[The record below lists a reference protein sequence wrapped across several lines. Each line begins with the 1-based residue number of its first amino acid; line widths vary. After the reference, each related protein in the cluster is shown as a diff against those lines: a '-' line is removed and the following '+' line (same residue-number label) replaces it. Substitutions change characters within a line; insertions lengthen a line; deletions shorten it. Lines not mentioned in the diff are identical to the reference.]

1 MKRCLACSNVC
12 LPTQAFC
19 SACGASLSEAAQI
32 VGDPYIG
39 TVLGGRYR
47 VVKKLG
53 EGGMGAVY
61 RAEVLEVGHTVAVKL
76 LHERFAGDAT
86 ALKRFEREAQVASR
100 LNHPNSIAILDF
112 GTSAS
117 GASYLV
123 MEYLKGVSLDS
134 VLVSEPL
141 SVGQSIQ
148 IIRQVLAV
156 LEVAHAMSIV
166 HRDLKP
172 ANIFL
177 IDQGHGQNHVKVLD
191 FGIARLRREGGSRV
205 TRTGMVCGTPEY
217 MSPEQARGFELDA
230 RSDLYAAGI
239 VLYELL
245 TGRRPFEG
253 LSPAEVMSAQISDAP
268 VAPSVRAP
276 DRNIP
281 PSLDAIVLWA
291 LSKAPEDRLPSAV
304 EFLKVV
310 DTWAKVTEAD
320 ESTPVL
326 MRCPGCNTGYLPGAE
341 HCPECG
347 AVVRCSEPPTESLEL
362 ISADLLGQADP
373 GQVDPG
379 QVDPA
384 GPPAMGM
391 GADDGDSRDSL
402 QTAHLP
408 HSGPMEQV
416 ESDWFDIPLPTTVPL
431 VGYQELLAEL
441 EAELVR
447 PGLQLLR
454 FVGPPGV
461 GRRRVAGTLLGR
473 IASEGR
479 RGILV
484 RPDPWEMAEP
494 LGAIQRASTELLA
507 LPCEPMGLEDLA
519 EAVQS
524 LNFAEAHIHGLADLY
539 NLGKPAGLGIDERRV
554 LRADAWRELVL
565 TEAKRRPTALFF
577 EDFDRMD
584 GASRELVQSLSTSD
598 TDANLAI
605 LLSHRPEF
613 VALWPPGFR
622 EISLDGLSS
631 VEAEELALELCDG
644 ELEDEEITWLAQW
657 SGGNPLH
664 LIQLLAYYRN
674 NRVSKPPRGL
684 ADVIAVRMNA
694 LPPEMRA
701 VLQVAAV
708 IGDAVNPEVVS
719 EISSQT
725 ESARQA
731 LTALVSRTFLVQ
743 VPGGLRFVH
752 PHVRQV
758 VYASI
763 PAGIRAEIHG
773 RVAHLLAGEGSSPL
787 LRAHHLWQSEVARE
801 DALPELIAA
810 GEWALTVMDEEGAG
824 QAFRRALGLL
834 PSPADHV
841 TDPDLRNAWM
851 RVIFGLSST
860 LARSGSRVEAKAILE
875 SARDSAAAAGW
886 HAEAA
891 RLEITASL

>member
-1 MKRCLACSNVC
+1 MKRCSACSNVC
-12 LPTQAFC
+12 LPTQAYC

-39 TVLGGRYR
+39 SVLGGRYQ

-61 RAEVLEVGHTVAVKL
+61 RAQVLEVGHTVAVKL
-76 LHERFAGDAT
+76 LHERFAGDET

-100 LNHPNSIAILDF
+100 LDHPNSIAILDF

-123 MEYLKGVSLDS
+123 MEYLQGVSLDG

-177 IDQGHGQNHVKVLD
+177 IDQGHGYNHVKVLD
-191 FGIARLRREGGSRV
+191 FGIARLRREGGARV

-239 VLYELL
+239 VLYEML

-253 LSPAEVMSAQISDAP
+253 MSPAEVMSAQISDSP
-268 VAPSVRAP
+268 VAPSLRAP

-291 LSKAPEDRLPSAV
+291 MSKAPEDRLPSAV

-326 MRCPGCNTGYLPGAE
+326 MRCPGCAAGYLPGAE

-347 AVVRCSEPPTESLEL
+347 TEVRRPEPVTESMEL
-362 ISADLLGQADP
+362 ISADLQGQEP
-373 GQVDPG
+373 SREVGT
-379 QVDPA
+379 
-384 GPPAMGM
+384 
-391 GADDGDSRDSL
+391 GAATGDST
-402 QTAHLP
+402 QTAHLTSASRLSP
-408 HSGPMEQV
+408 V
-416 ESDWFDIPLPTTVPL
+416 ESDWFDIPLPTSVPL
-431 VGYQELLAEL
+431 VGYQELLTEL

-447 PGLQLLR
+447 PGLKLLR

-479 RGILV
+479 RGIVV
-484 RPDPWEMAEP
+484 RPDPWELAEP

-507 LPCEPMGLEDLA
+507 LPCEPMGLEDLT

-539 NLGKPAGLGIDERRV
+539 NLGKPGGLGIDERRV
-554 LRADAWRELVL
+554 LRAEAWRELVL
-565 TEAKRRPTALFF
+565 TEARRRPTALFF

-598 TDANLAI
+598 TDANLVI

-613 VALWPPGFR
+613 VALWPPAFR
-622 EISLDGLSS
+622 EIVLTGLSS
-631 VEAEELALELCDG
+631 AESEELALELCDG
-644 ELEDEEITWLAQW
+644 ELEDDEITWLSER

-664 LIQLLAYYRN
+664 LMQLLAFYRS
-674 NRVSKPPRGL
+674 NRISEPPRGL

-694 LPPEMRA
+694 LPPDMRA

-708 IGDAVNPEVVS
+708 VGDAVNPEVVS
-719 EISSQT
+719 EIST
-725 ESARQA
+725 LGDPARQA
-731 LTALVSRTFLVQ
+731 LTALVSRTFLIKAT
-743 VPGGLRFVH
+743 GGLRFVH

-758 VYASI
+758 VYVSI

-773 RVAHLLAGEGSSPL
+773 RVARHLAGAGSSPL

-834 PSPADHV
+834 GSPSAGV
-841 TDPDLRNAWM
+841 TDPEHRHAWM

-886 HAEAA
+886 HGEAA
-891 RLEITASL
+891 RLEVTASL

>member
-1 MKRCLACSNVC
+1 MKRCPACTNVC
-12 LPTQAFC
+12 LPSQAFC
-19 SACGASLSEAAQI
+19 SACGASLFEAAQI

-47 VVKKLG
+47 LVKKLG

-76 LHERFAGDAT
+76 LHDRFMGDET

-123 MEYLKGVSLDS
+123 MEYLKGVSLDG
-134 VLVSEPL
+134 VLASEPL
-141 SVGQSIQ
+141 SVGQSIR
-148 IIRQVLAV
+148 IIRQVLSV
-156 LEVAHAMSIV
+156 LEAAHAMSIV

-191 FGIARLRREGGSRV
+191 FGIARLRREGGRRV

-230 RSDLYAAGI
+230 RSDLYAAGV

-253 LSPAEVMSAQISDAP
+253 MSPAEVMSAQISDPP

-310 DTWAKVTEAD
+310 DTWAMVTEAD
-320 ESTPVL
+320 QSTPVL
-326 MRCPGCNTGYLPGAE
+326 LRCSACDSGYLPGAE
-341 HCPECG
+341 RCPDCG
-347 AVVRCSEPPTESLEL
+347 AVVRRPEPLTDSVEL
-362 ISADLLGQADP
+362 VSADILGRSAASTPGDQVPSEEVTRTAQVSSSTRHGQA
-373 GQVDPG
+373 
-379 QVDPA
+379 
-384 GPPAMGM
+384 
-391 GADDGDSRDSL
+391 
-402 QTAHLP
+402 
-408 HSGPMEQV
+408 
-416 ESDWFDIPLPTTVPL
+416 ESDWFDIPLPSTVPL
-431 VGYQELLAEL
+431 IGYQELLADL
-441 EAELVR
+441 ERELVR
-447 PGLQLLR
+447 PGLQRLR

-473 IASEGR
+473 IAAEGR
-479 RGILV
+479 RGIVV
-484 RPDPWEMAEP
+484 RPDPWDLAEP
-494 LGAIQRASTELLA
+494 LGAIHRATTELLD

-519 EAVQS
+519 EAVQTHN
-524 LNFAEAHIHGLADLY
+524 LAEPHLHGLADLY
-539 NLGKPAGLGIDERRV
+539 HLGKPGGLGIEERRV
-554 LRADAWRELVL
+554 LRADAWRQLVL
-565 TEAKRRPTALFF
+565 TEAQRRPTALFF

-584 GASRELVQSLSTSD
+584 GASRELVQSLSVAD

-622 EISLDGLSS
+622 EVALDGLTP
-631 VEAEELALELCDG
+631 VECEELALELCDG
-644 ELEDEEITWLAQW
+644 ELEDDELAWLAER
-657 SGGNPLH
+657 SVGNPLH
-664 LIQLLAYYRN
+664 LMQLLAFYRSN
-674 NRVSKPPRGL
+674 KVSEPPRGL

-694 LPPEMRA
+694 LPPQMRA

-708 IGDAVNPEVVS
+708 VGDAVSPEVIE
-719 EISSQT
+719 EIST
-725 ESARQA
+725 FGDTAHQA
-731 LTALVSRTFLVQ
+731 LSALVSRTFLVQ
-743 VPGGLRFVH
+743 ATAGLGFVH

-758 VYASI
+758 VYAAI
-763 PAGIRAEIHG
+763 PAGIRSEIHG
-773 RVAHLLAGEGSSPL
+773 RVANHLAGEGNSPI
-787 LRAHHLWQSEVARE
+787 LRAHHLWHSEVARE

-824 QAFRRALGLL
+824 QAFRRALGLM
-834 PSPADHV
+834 PHPDASV
-841 TDPDLRNAWM
+841 TDPDVRHAWM
-851 RVIFGLSST
+851 RVIFGLTST
-860 LARSGSRVEAKAILE
+860 LARSGSRAEAKALLE
-875 SARDSAAAAGW
+875 SAKDSAADAGW

-891 RLEITASL
+891 RLEVTASL

>member
-1 MKRCLACSNVC
+1 MKRCLACTNVC
-12 LPTQAFC
+12 LPSQGFC

-39 TVLGGRYR
+39 TVMGGKYR
-47 VVKKLG
+47 IVKKLG
-53 EGGMGAVY
+53 EGGMGVVY

-76 LHERFAGDAT
+76 LHERFVGDDT

-112 GTSAS
+112 GTTAS

-123 MEYLKGVSLDS
+123 MEYLKGISLDG
-134 VLVSEPL
+134 VLASEPL
-141 SVGQSIQ
+141 SMGQSIR
-148 IIRQVLAV
+148 IIRQVLSV
-156 LEVAHAMSIV
+156 LEAAHAMSIV

-177 IDQGHGQNHVKVLD
+177 IDQGQGQNHVKVLD
-191 FGIARLRREGGSRV
+191 FGIARLRREKGRRV

-230 RSDLYAAGI
+230 RSDLYAAGV

-253 LSPAEVMSAQISDAP
+253 MSPAEVMSAQISDAP
-268 VAPSVRAP
+268 VAPSVRAK

-310 DTWAKVTEAD
+310 DTWAMVTQAD
-320 ESTPVL
+320 QSMPVL
-326 MRCPGCNTGYLPGAE
+326 MRCPSCHSGYLPGAE

-347 AVVRCSEPPTESLEL
+347 VGVEVPSPPTDSVEL
-362 ISADLLGQADP
+362 LSADLIGQAVGSAPVHPTDSADLELTT
-373 GQVDPG
+373 QVPTG
-379 QVDPA
+379 S
-384 GPPAMGM
+384 AMSQ
-391 GADDGDSRDSL
+391 A
-402 QTAHLP
+402 Q
-408 HSGPMEQV
+408 
-416 ESDWFDIPLPTTVPL
+416 SDWFDIPMPTSVPL
-431 VGYQELLAEL
+431 VGYQELLEEL
-441 EAELVR
+441 EHELVR
-447 PGLQLLR
+447 PGLRLLR

-473 IASEGR
+473 IAAEGR
-479 RGILV
+479 RGIVV
-484 RPDPWEMAEP
+484 RPDPWELAEP
-494 LGAIQRASTELLA
+494 LGSIHRATTELLE
-507 LPCEPMGLEDLA
+507 LPCEPMGLEDLFD
-519 EAVQS
+519 AVQTHN
-524 LNFAEAHIHGLADLY
+524 LAEAHVYGLADLY

-554 LRADAWRELVL
+554 LRAEAWRELVL
-565 TEAKRRPTALFF
+565 TEARRRPTALFF

-584 GASRELVQSLSTSD
+584 GATRELVLALSVSN

-622 EISLDGLSS
+622 EIPLAGLTPL
-631 VEAEELALELCDG
+631 ECEELALELCDG
-644 ELEDEEITWLAQW
+644 ELEDNEISWLAKR
-657 SGGNPLH
+657 SGGVPLH
-664 LIQLLAYYRN
+664 LMQLLAFYRN
-674 NRVSKPPRGL
+674 NKISEPPRGL

-694 LPPEMRA
+694 LPPQMRA

-708 IGDAVNPEVVS
+708 FGDAVSPEVIA
-719 EISSQT
+719 EIST
-725 ESARQA
+725 FGDEVREA
-731 LTALVSRTFLVQ
+731 LSALVSRTFLVQ
-743 VPGGLRFVH
+743 ATDGLRFVH

-758 VYASI
+758 VCAAI

-773 RVAHLLAGEGSSPL
+773 RVARHLAEEGNSPL
-787 LRAHHLWQSEVARE
+787 LRAHHLWHSEVSRE
-801 DALPELIAA
+801 EAIPELIAA

-834 PSPADHV
+834 PSPDPSV
-841 TDPDLRNAWM
+841 TDAATRNAWM
-851 RVIFGLSST
+851 RVIFGLTST
-860 LARSGSRVEAKAILE
+860 MARSGSRDEAKAILE
-875 SARDSAAAAGW
+875 SAKDSAANAGW

-891 RLEITASL
+891 RLEVTASL

>member
-76 LHERFAGDAT
+76 LHERFAGDVT

-100 LNHPNSIAILDF
+100 LDHPNSIAILDF

-117 GASYLV
+117 GTSYLV
-123 MEYLKGVSLDS
+123 MEYLKGVSLDG
-134 VLVSEPL
+134 VLVAEPL

-177 IDQGHGQNHVKVLD
+177 VDHGRGLNHVKVLD

-239 VLYELL
+239 VLYEML

-253 LSPAEVMSAQISDAP
+253 MSPAEVMSAQISDTP
-268 VAPSVRAP
+268 IAPSLRVP

-310 DTWAKVTEAD
+310 DTWATVTEAD
-320 ESTPVL
+320 ESIPVL
-326 MRCPGCNTGYLPGAE
+326 LRCPGCNTGYLPGSE
-341 HCPECG
+341 
-347 AVVRCSEPPTESLEL
+347 RCSECGITVYRPGAPTDSLEL
-362 ISADLLGQADP
+362 ISANVLNGGAAV
-373 GQVDPG
+373 GAVTTTG
-379 QVDPA
+379 A
-384 GPPAMGM
+384 GGV
-391 GADDGDSRDSL
+391 GIGRKDGDSTP
-402 QTAHLP
+402 TAHL
-408 HSGPMEQV
+408 HSSSRLAEV
-416 ESDWFDIPLPTTVPL
+416 ESDWFDIPMPTTVPL
-431 VGYQELLAEL
+431 VGYQELLTEL

-447 PGLQLLR
+447 PGLRLLR

-479 RGILV
+479 RGIVV
-484 RPDPWEMAEP
+484 RPDPWELAEP
-494 LGAIQRASTELLA
+494 LGAIQRASTELLE
-507 LPCEPMGLEDLA
+507 LPCEPMVLEDLA
-519 EAVQS
+519 ESVQPR
-524 LNFAEAHIHGLADLY
+524 NFAEAHLHGLADLY
-539 NLGKPAGLGIDERRV
+539 NLGKPGGLGIDERRV
-554 LRADAWRELVL
+554 LRAEAWRELVL
-565 TEAKRRPTALFF
+565 TEARRRPTALFF

-622 EISLDGLSS
+622 EISLTGLSS
-631 VEAEELALELCDG
+631 KETEELALELCDG
-644 ELEDEEITWLAQW
+644 DLEDDEITWLAKR

-664 LIQLLAYYRN
+664 LIQLLAFYRS
-674 NRVSKPPRGL
+674 NRISEPPRGL
-684 ADVIAVRMNA
+684 ADIIAVRMNA
-694 LPPEMRA
+694 LPSEMRA

-708 IGDAVNPEVVS
+708 IGDAVIPES
-719 EISSQT
+719 IAEIST
-725 ESARQA
+725 LGEAARQA
-731 LTALVSRTFLVQ
+731 MVALVSRTFLVQ
-743 VPGGLRFVH
+743 STAGLRFMH

-758 VYASI
+758 VYAAI

-773 RVAHLLAGEGSSPL
+773 RVARHLAGAGNSPL

-834 PSPADHV
+834 PSPSAHV

-851 RVIFGLSST
+851 RVIFGLTST
-860 LARSGSRVEAKAILE
+860 LARSGSRTEAKALLE

>member
-1 MKRCLACSNVC
+1 MKRCSACSNVC

-86 ALKRFEREAQVASR
+86 ALKRFEREAHVASR
-100 LNHPNSIAILDF
+100 LDHPNSIAILDF

-123 MEYLKGVSLDS
+123 MEYLKGVSLDA
-134 VLVSEPL
+134 VLVAEPL

-156 LEVAHAMSIV
+156 LEVAHALSIV

-177 IDQGHGQNHVKVLD
+177 VDQGRGYNHVKVLD
-191 FGIARLRREGGSRV
+191 FGIARLRRDGGSRV

-253 LSPAEVMSAQISDAP
+253 MSPAEVMSAQISDTP
-268 VAPSVRAP
+268 VAPSLRAP

-310 DTWAKVTEAD
+310 DTWAKVTETD
-320 ESTPVL
+320 ESTPVRL
-326 MRCPGCNTGYLPGAE
+326 RCSGCDASYLPGVD

-347 AVVRCSEPPTESLEL
+347 IEVRRAEPLTDSVEL
-362 ISADLLGQADP
+362 ISADVLEQRGSVA
-373 GQVDPG
+373 
-379 QVDPA
+379 PA
-384 GPPAMGM
+384 TAT
-391 GADDGDSRDSL
+391 DDGGSL
-402 QTAHLP
+402 RTAHL
-408 HSGPMEQV
+408 HSSSRVNQV
-416 ESDWFDIPLPTTVPL
+416 ESGWFDIPMPTTVPL
-431 VGYQELLAEL
+431 VGHQDLLAEL

-454 FVGPPGV
+454 FVGPPGS

-484 RPDPWEMAEP
+484 QPDPWEMAEP
-494 LGAIQRASTELLA
+494 LGAVQRASTELLDM
-507 LPCEPMGLEDLA
+507 PCEPMVLEDLA
-519 EAVQS
+519 EAVQPR
-524 LNFAEAHIHGLADLY
+524 NFAEAHLYGLADLF
-539 NLGKPAGLGIDERRV
+539 NLGKPGGLGIDERRV
-554 LRADAWRELVL
+554 LRAEAWRELVL
-565 TEAKRRPTALFF
+565 TEAQRRPTALFF
-577 EDFDRMD
+577 EDFDRLD

-598 TDANLAI
+598 TNANLAI
-605 LLSHRPEF
+605 ILSHRPEF

-622 EISLDGLSS
+622 EITLGGLSS
-631 VEAEELALELCDG
+631 AETEELALELCDG
-644 ELEDEEITWLAQW
+644 ELEDDEITWLAQR

-664 LIQLLAYYRN
+664 LIQLLAFFRN
-674 NRVSKPPRGL
+674 NRVSEPPRGL

-694 LPPEMRA
+694 LPSEMRA

-708 IGDAVNPEVVS
+708 IGDAVIPEVIM
-719 EISSQT
+719 EISTLGSV
-725 ESARQA
+725 ARQA
-731 LTALVSRTFLVQ
+731 MTALVSRTFLVQ
-743 VPGGLRFVH
+743 ATGGLRFVH

-758 VYASI
+758 VYAAI

-773 RVAHLLAGEGSSPL
+773 RVARFLAGEGNSPL

-841 TDPDLRNAWM
+841 TDPELRNAWM
-851 RVIFGLSST
+851 RVIFGLTST
-860 LARSGSRVEAKAILE
+860 LARSGSRREAKALLE